1 MRRRPG
7 VGGAR
12 LDAKPGERGAEGAKW
27 RVSGAN
33 RQCDRYKRAV
43 WLGPRLSVLCCLTAS
58 LLRCAPP
65 SHYHI
70 NDATGASLVL
80 QFDAAGRLRPL
91 DNPLGVLTNGPNL
104 AEQYKHHKWWTG
116 MVARPP
122 YSEVPVVHGGPFVA
136 VAGSFNQT
144 DRFTRLAQLRKYAG
158 QVAWAEHIPGLDDL
172 TPAYAPP
179 GAPASNPQLMVAVD
193 MMQSVW
199 LPRGLDDSSAS
210 GAKSDWTVWGVV
222 RDHALRGYYY
232 RVANAPVYRAVHLAR
247 VNWSALAGRV
257 RYSQM
262 KTGGWAVDGT
272 QDWAAAPM
280 HDGPPANV
288 PRGFFPLDV

>member
-1 MRRRPG
+1 MVRGARSATVVGLRVAG
-7 VGGAR
+7 RLWGRGGAQAQR
-12 LDAKPGERGAEGAKW
+12 SRMLHHPPFCRDSAP
-27 RVSGAN
+27 
-33 RQCDRYKRAV
+33 RA
-43 WLGPRLSVLCCLTAS
+43 CLPHV
-58 LLRCAPP
+58 PP
-65 SHYHI
+65 PNQICSHYHI

-80 QFDAAGRLRPL
+80 QFDAAGRLQPL
-91 DNPLGVLTNGPNL
+91 DNPFGVLTNAPNL
-104 AEQYKHHKWWTG
+104 EGQINHTDWYMDLVSK
-116 MVARPP
+116 PP
-122 YSEVPVVHGGPFVA
+122 YSEVPTVHGGPFA
-136 VAGSFNQT
+136 AIAGSFNQT
-144 DRFTRLAQLRKYAG
+144 ERFTRLAQLRSFGA
-158 QVAWAEHIPGLDDL
+158 QVAWPIYIPYFDNL
-172 TPAYAPP
+172 TPAYVPP
-179 GAPASNPQLMVAVD
+179 GAPASNPQLMVAIN